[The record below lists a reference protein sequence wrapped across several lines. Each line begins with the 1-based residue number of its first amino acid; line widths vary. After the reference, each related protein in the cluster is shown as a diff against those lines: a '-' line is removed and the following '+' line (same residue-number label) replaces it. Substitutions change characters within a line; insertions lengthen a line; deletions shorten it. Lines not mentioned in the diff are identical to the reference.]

1 MALHHLTLKAALNK
15 YGPLFSN
22 GMTVEELVKSISN
35 DEKGFTKDEVAEI
48 IEAIKSQQ
56 PSPAETAEVKPPSP
70 ETMAE
75 EPKELSAENKD
86 EVAEIIEADGK
97 AFIVLSEFR
106 DKNDFSKIYSVGQ
119 DVSHLDSKVLQSLVE
134 RNLVELK

>member
-35 DEKGFTKDEVAEI
+35 DEKGFT
-48 IEAIKSQQ
+48 
-56 PSPAETAEVKPPSP
+56 
-70 ETMAE
+70 
-75 EPKELSAENKD
+75 KD